1 MQEGDIGDMN
11 YYWRQRLMEQ
21 FLQMEKMRENKDKYY
36 VTRGRLEGK
45 IERLKRQHEL
55 LAYRGQFP
63 QACNQC

>member
-1 MQEGDIGDMN
+1 
-11 YYWRQRLMEQ
+11 MEE
-21 FLQMEKMRENKDKYY
+21 FLQMGQGQHHSKVETQNTRIAWSMTKNKDKYY

>member
-36 VTRGRLEGK
+36 ARQNREIEKTARTTLLLRVICSGR
-45 IERLKRQHEL
+45 
-55 LAYRGQFP
+55 
-63 QACNQC
+63 CSQC